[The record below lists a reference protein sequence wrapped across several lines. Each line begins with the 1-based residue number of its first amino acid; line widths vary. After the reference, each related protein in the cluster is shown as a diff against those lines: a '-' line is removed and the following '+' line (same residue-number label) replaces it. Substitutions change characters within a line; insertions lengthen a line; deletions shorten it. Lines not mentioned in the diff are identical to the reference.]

1 MFITALL
8 IQPGGPV
15 VKNLPANKGDLVLIL
30 IWEDSTCRGD
40 TKPVPGPAL

>member
-1 MFITALL
+1 MFITALF

-15 VKNLPANKGDLVLIL
+15 VKNLPANEGDLISIL

-40 TKPVPGPAL
+40 TKSVPEPAL